1 MIKPKIL
8 AKWIIRKYPILIRV
22 FNKIYWKNGFNMS
35 KRNSLECDSAVL
47 AGVKVVVRGE
57 NNRIHIGC
65 QSYMKNCTI
74 YINGSNN
81 DIIIGKKV
89 SMNKVDIVVENSNNQ
104 INVDDECSFCARIL
118 LAVMEETK
126 ILIGKHC
133 MFSTDIQLR
142 TGDSH
147 VITDSSCSRINYSED
162 IIIGNHVWI
171 GTRVVLLKS
180 VVIPDACIIGACSL
194 VTKQFA
200 EGGCVIGGNPA
211 KVIKKEVNWIR

>member
-1 MIKPKIL
+1 
-8 AKWIIRKYPILIRV
+8 
-22 FNKIYWKNGFNMS
+22 MS
-35 KRNSLECDSAVL
+35 KGNNLECDSAIL
-47 AGVKVVVRGE
+47 AGVKVVVKGE

-65 QSYMKNCTI
+65 QSNMKHCTI
-74 YINGSNN
+74 HINGSNN
-81 DIIIGKKV
+81 DIMIGDKV

-104 INVDDECSFCARIL
+104 INIDDECSFCARIL

-126 ILIGKHC
+126 ILIGKQC

-147 VITDSSCSRINYSED
+147 IITDSSCSRINYSED
-162 IIIGNHVWI
+162 IIIGDHVWI
-171 GTRVVLLKS
+171 GTRVVFLKN
-180 VVIPDACIIGACSL
+180 VVIPNDCIIGACSL

-211 KVIKKEVNWIR
+211 KVIKTEVNWIR